1 MPLNVCRT
9 RNIVAFQ
16 GALRWLDDRPETWVV
31 QVEKVAPF
39 LEVVQFLASFGSP
52 NTLCFAGRLKSFSDQ
67 WMELIMTSSFCD
79 TIYFQ
84 VQPVFPVMII
94 FILFIP
100 STMQK
105 HCVSQSWK
113 SLCWVVVG
121 LTYKWEACIFSR
133 CSQPQKRRE
142 GLIPVSRWDRRSATC
157 WGPWEEGGTMCRWRY
172 PKDFIEVASWT
183 KLWRKLWM

>member
-9 RNIVAFQ
+9 RNIVGFQ
-16 GALRWLDDRPETWVV
+16 GALRWLGNRPETWVV

-52 NTLCFAGRLKSFSDQ
+52 KTLCFAGRLKSFSDQ
-67 WMELIMTSSFCD
+67 WMELIMMSSFCD
-79 TIYFQ
+79 IIYFQ

-94 FILFIP
+94 FILFFP

-105 HCVSQSWK
+105 HCASQSWK

-121 LTYKWEACIFSR
+121 LTYEWEAWIFSR
-133 CSQPQKRRE
+133 CSQPQKRWE
-142 GLIPVSRWDRRSATC
+142 GLISVSRWDRRSAC
-157 WGPWEEGGTMCRWRY
+157 WGPWEEGGTTCSWRN